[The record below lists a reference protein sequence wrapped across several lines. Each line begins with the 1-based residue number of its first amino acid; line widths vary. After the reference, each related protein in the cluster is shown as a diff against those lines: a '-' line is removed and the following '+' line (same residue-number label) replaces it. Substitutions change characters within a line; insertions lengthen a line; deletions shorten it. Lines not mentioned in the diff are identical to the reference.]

1 VLEAGG
7 LVGDWNGEQAYLEK
21 GEIVAGT
28 PKVFGQMLGLIGE
41 AR

>member
-1 VLEAGG
+1 MPGVQ
-7 LVGDWNGEQAYLEK
+7 DGEQAYLEK

-28 PKVFGQMLGLIGE
+28 PKVFGQMLSLIGE